1 MIFEIVIA
9 GLILMAIW
17 WLFKTG
23 LIWPLIIV
31 LVAGLVWF
39 YANVTHIFLAK
50 ASECGSVMQNFFVL
64 EIV

>member
-23 LIWPLIIV
+23 LIWPLALSVWV
-31 LVAGLVWF
+31 LFLFCDRFVWDHMAGVFNSLPVG
-39 YANVTHIFLAK
+39 T
-50 ASECGSVMQNFFVL
+50 NFKLGV
-64 EIV
+64 